1 MRLLL
6 QRNVRNTALAVA
18 NAEGCVYC
26 LWCRFVRRSSPIA
39 AALGTVRFL
48 LAPRNNERDPYG
60 PAAGAVRAV
69 VRRLKRMRSAACVAV
84 VAPAGTDQNAI
95 GISKLRK
102 FNSQVRVWMQ
112 LGSFPDVVTIK
123 VTHLDRYDSI
133 ERTHMHM
140 R

>member
-1 MRLLL
+1 MHILL

-26 LWCRFVRRSSPIA
+26 LWCCFVRRSSPVA

-48 LAPRNNERDPYG
+48 LAPCNTERDPYG
-60 PAAGAVRAV
+60 PAGGAVRAV

-102 FNSQVRVWMQ
+102 FNSQVRVRMQ
-112 LGSFPDVVTIK
+112 LGSFPGVVTIK
-123 VTHLDRYDSI
+123 VARLDRYDSI
-133 ERTHMHM
+133 ERANMHT